1 MWSDDRSALDA
12 MRLGDADTESVLD
25 VGCGNGALTQVLLE
39 ECDCGV
45 VGCDADAALLGENP
59 APCIVGDACTLPF
72 CDSSFDLVACQALLV
87 NLHEPERAV
96 EEFVR
101 VASDR
106 VACVEPDNSGVRV
119 ESTVEDERGVARRSR
134 RLYLEGVGTDVS
146 LGADASEPLGNAGLE
161 EVTVARYDHR
171 TVVESPYSEDDVES
185 VRRKASGEAFR
196 KRRTEMSGD
205 ADALDNLRDDWRA
218 VGRKAAKQMSE
229 GEYRRTETVPFY
241 VVVGEL

>member
-12 MRLGDADTESVLD
+12 MRLEDADTESVLD

-45 VGCDADAALLGENP
+45 VGCDADAALLRDNP
-59 APCIVGDACTLPF
+59 ASCVVGDACDIPF

-87 NLHEPERAV
+87 NLHEPERAI

-101 VASDR
+101 VATDR
-106 VACVEPDNSGVRV
+106 VACIEPDNSGVSV
-119 ESTVEDERGVARRSR
+119 ESSVEGEKSVARRSR
-134 RLYLEGVGTDVS
+134 SLYLRGVGTEVS
-146 LGADASEPLGNAGLE
+146 LGADTAELLCDAGLE
-161 EVTVARYDHR
+161 DVTVARYDHE
-171 TVVESPYSEDDVES
+171 TVVEPPYSEDDIEA
-185 VRRKASGEAFR
+185 VRQKASGEAFSA
-196 KRRTEMSGD
+196 RRGEMAGD
-205 ADALDNLRDDWRA
+205 EDALDTLRDDWRG
-218 VGRKAAKQMSE
+218 VGREAARQMSE

>member
-12 MRLGDADTESVLD
+12 MRLEDADTESVLD

-59 APCIVGDACTLPF
+59 TSCVVGDACALPF

-87 NLHEPERAV
+87 NLHEPERAI

-101 VASDR
+101 VATDR
-106 VACVEPDNSGVRV
+106 VACIEPDNSGVSV
-119 ESTVEDERGVARRSR
+119 ESSVEGEKSVARRSR
-134 RLYLEGVGTDVS
+134 SLYLRGVGTEVS
-146 LGADASEPLGNAGLE
+146 LGADTSELLCEAGLE

-171 TVVESPYSEDDVES
+171 TVVEPPYTENDIEA
-185 VRRKASGEAFR
+185 VRQKASGEAFE
-196 KRRTEMSGD
+196 RRRGEMSGGED
-205 ADALDNLRDDWRA
+205 TLDTLRDDWRG
-218 VGRKAAKQMSE
+218 VGREAARQMSE

-241 VVVGEL
+241 VVAGEV